1 MLYFQKSWNGRKA
14 GDLRIPGGFGDGGAA
29 GGKDDDAAEIDGGN
43 RAQVC
48 DAGWFERA

>member
-1 MLYFQKSWNGRKA
+1 MCYISRSLETVVKQVTHYGYR
-14 GDLRIPGGFGDGGAA
+14 FGLVSGVAA

-48 DAGWFERA
+48 DAG